1 MDRILAS
8 EAGDPSSNL
17 GGSAT
22 SRKGANAAGK
32 RSFPPCR
39 AVAGGVPAKPRI
51 SAVPVAGKPRGNVF
65 IFYGLARRA
74 FRRRMHFFTMNFE
87 ESTACFPF

>member
-51 SAVPVAGKPRGNVF
+51 SAVPVAGKPLGNVF
-65 IFYGLARRA
+65 VFLRIGTPGISPQNA
-74 FRRRMHFFTMNFE
+74 FFAMNPGDFA
-87 ESTACFPF
+87 ACFPS